1 MNETVDL
8 GAAEQP
14 HVICT
19 VRGAIGHVLLNRPKA
34 LNALTLDMIRIID
47 PQLAAWARDPAIKAV
62 VIQGA
67 GDRAFCAG
75 GDVRAVWDSGKALQ
89 RGEGDGAIA
98 RDFFRE
104 EYRLNRR
111 IKRYPKPYIALLDG
125 ITMGGGVGL
134 SVHGS
139 HRVTTE
145 KTLLA
150 MPETGIGLFPDVGG
164 GYFLSRL
171 PGELG
176 TYLALTGA
184 RLGAADAAYAGIATH
199 HVPSAQLGALVDELA
214 AASYGAHA
222 HATVDT
228 LLARHATFPGE
239 APLAAHTPSIDRSFN
254 AETVEEILACLGDET
269 QGFDDAWAS
278 ATVKTLSQMSPTS
291 LKVTLSQLRRG
302 VSLEIEDVLVM
313 EYRMTQAV
321 MAGHD
326 FYEGIRAQL
335 VDKDRQ
341 PKWRPTT
348 LAEVSESEV
357 ERHFQPVPSGDLTFT
372 D

>member
-1 MNETVDL
+1 MNETVD
-8 GAAEQP
+8 QP

-34 LNALTLDMIRIID
+34 LNALTLDMIRVID
-47 PQLAAWARDPAIKAV
+47 PQLAAWATDPAVKAV

-89 RGEGDGAIA
+89 RGEGDGAVA
-98 RDFFRE
+98 RDFFGE

-111 IKRYPKPYIALLDG
+111 IKRYPKPYVAVLDG

-164 GYFLSRL
+164 GYFLSRM

-184 RLGAADAAYAGIATH
+184 RLGAADAAYTGIATH
-199 HVPSAQLGALVDELA
+199 HVPSAQVETLVEELA
-214 AASYGAHA
+214 AASYGDHPGG
-222 HATVDT
+222 TVDAI
-228 LLARHATFPGE
+228 LARHAAFPGE

-254 AETVEEILACLGDET
+254 AGTVEEILACLCDET
-269 QGFDDAWAS
+269 QGFDAAWAS

-291 LKVTLSQLRRG
+291 LKVTLAQLRRG
-302 VSLEIEDVLVM
+302 VAMEIEDVLVM

-341 PKWRPTT
+341 PKWRPAT
-348 LAEVSESEV
+348 LNHVSESEV
-357 ERHFQPVPSGDLTFT
+357 ERHFQVPASGDLTFT
-372 D
+372 E

>member
-1 MNETVDL
+1 MNEIVDA
-8 GAAEQP
+8 GADQP
-14 HVICT
+14 HVICA
-19 VRGAIGHVLLNRPKA
+19 VRGAIGHILLNRPKA
-34 LNALTLDMIRIID
+34 LNALTLDMIRAID
-47 PQLAAWARDPAIKAV
+47 PQLAAWARDPAVKAV

-75 GDVRAVWDSGKALQ
+75 GDVRAVWDSGKALL
-89 RGEGDGAIA
+89 RGEGDGAVA

-111 IKRYPKPYIALLDG
+111 IKRYPKPYVALLDG

-145 KTLLA
+145 KTMLA

-184 RLGAADAAYAGIATH
+184 RLGAADAGYAGIGTH
-199 HVPSAQLGALVDELA
+199 HIPSARLPAVIEELA
-214 AASYGAHA
+214 AATYGADA
-222 HATVDT
+222 LATVDGV
-228 LLARHATFPGE
+228 LARHAVFPGE
-239 APLAAHTPSIDRSFN
+239 APLAAHLPSIDRSFA
-254 AETVEEILACLGDET
+254 AETVEDILACLCDET
-269 QGFDDAWAS
+269 QGFDDAWA
-278 ATVKTLSQMSPTS
+278 AETVKTLSRMSPTS
-291 LKVTLSQLRRG
+291 LKVTLRQLRRG
-302 VSLEIEDVLVM
+302 VAMEIEDVLVM

-341 PKWRPTT
+341 PKWLPAT

-357 ERHFQPVPSGDLTFT
+357 ARHFEPVPQGDLDFA

>member
-1 MNETVDL
+1 MSEIVLET
-8 GAAEQP
+8 AP
-14 HVICT
+14 VICGL
-19 VRGAIGHVLLNRPKA
+19 RGGIGHILLNRPKA
-34 LNALTLDMIRIID
+34 LNALNLDMIRILD
-47 PQLAAWARDPAIKAV
+47 PQLAAWARDPAVKAV
-62 VIQGA
+62 VIRGA

-75 GDVRAVWDSGKALQ
+75 GDVRAVWDSGKAWQ
-89 RGEGDGAIA
+89 AGEGDGAVA
-98 RDFFRE
+98 RNFFAE

-111 IKRYPKPYIALLDG
+111 IKRFPKPYIALLDG

-164 GYFLSRL
+164 GYFLPRL
-171 PGELG
+171 AGELG

-184 RLGAADAAYAGIATH
+184 RLGAADAAYTGIGTH
-199 HVPSAQLGALVDELA
+199 HVPSDRLDALVVELA
-214 AASYGAHA
+214 DADYGRGAG
-222 HATVDT
+222 ATVDAI
-228 LLARHATFPGE
+228 LARHAAFPGE
-239 APLAAHTPSIDRSFN
+239 APLATHRPSIDRSF
-254 AETVEEILACLGDET
+254 AADTVEGIVACLGDEGM
-269 QGFDDAWAS
+269 GFDDAWA
-278 ATVKTLSQMSPTS
+278 KETLDTLARMSPTS
-291 LKVTLSQLRRG
+291 LKVALSQLRRG
-302 VSLEIEDVLVM
+302 VAMEVEDVLAM

-321 MAGHD
+321 LAGHD

-341 PKWRPTT
+341 PKWRPAT
-348 LAEVSESEV
+348 LADVSESEV
-357 ERHFQPVPSGDLTFT
+357 ERHFQPVPTGDLTFA